1 MKLKTL
7 VHGLVMAGLAIP
19 GMALATNGYF
29 SHGYGMKAK
38 GMGGAATATTNDTFG
53 GANNPASMV
62 WVGDRLDI
70 GVDVFMPKR
79 SASRQGSTGFGGAYN
94 GTSESD
100 SNIFLVPEFGYN
112 KLINPN
118 LSLGVTVYG
127 NGGMN
132 TDYSPGLNGGAGA
145 QAFAPSC
152 QGAPANILFGCGRLG
167 VDLMQLIIAPTASY
181 KINANHSIGVSP
193 LIGYQRFKV
202 DGLQAYDETLGFA
215 GGGTFTSSQGNVT
228 NRGYDDAFGWG
239 VRLGW
244 MGKFSD
250 TVTVGAAYSSKIRM
264 SEFNKYKGL
273 FAEGGGF
280 DIPENYNIGVAV
292 KVTPQATVALD
303 VQQINY
309 SGVKSIANG
318 VSNSLLSMMAGAYPA
333 APNRLGDT
341 NGSGFKWRN
350 QTVYKL
356 GVEYE
361 YSKNFMMRAGYNY
374 GKSPVRNDSID
385 DVTFN
390 ILAPGVVEQH
400 VTLGATWTLANK
412 SELTVSYMHAFSN
425 SVTGP
430 SVTALLGVGGT
441 ETLKMKQDALGI
453 AYSIKY

>member
-1 MKLKTL
+1 MKVKKI
-7 VHGLVMAGLAIP
+7 VVSMFAVGVMASPLAH
-19 GMALATNGYF
+19 ATNGYF

-38 GMGGAATATTNDTFG
+38 GMGGAATAMANDTFG

-70 GVDVFMPKR
+70 GVDLFMPKR
-79 SASRQGSTGFGGAYN
+79 SVSRQGSTGFGGVYD
-94 GTSESD
+94 GTSESG
-100 SNIFLVPEFGYN
+100 SNYFLIPEFGYN

-145 QAFAPSC
+145 AAFAPSC
-152 QGAPANILFGCGRLG
+152 AGAPANILFGCGKLG

-181 KINANHSIGVSP
+181 KVNESNSVGISP
-193 LIGYQRFKV
+193 LFGYQKFKV
-202 DGLQAYDETLGFA
+202 DGLQAFDELGFS
-215 GGGTFTSSQGNVT
+215 GSPGNVT
-228 NRGYDDAFGWG
+228 NKGYDDSTGWG
-239 VRLGW
+239 VRIGWLG
-244 MGKFSD
+244 KLSD
-250 TVTVGAAYSSKIRM
+250 TVSVGAAYSTKMRM
-264 SEFNKYKGL
+264 SAFNKYKGL
-273 FAEGGGF
+273 FAEGGDF
-280 DIPENYNIGVAV
+280 DIPENYNIGIAV
-292 KVTPQATVALD
+292 KATPKTTVAFD
-303 VQQINY
+303 IQQINY
-309 SGVKSIANG
+309 SDVKSIANA
-318 VSNSLLSMMAGAYPA
+318 VSNSLVAPPA
-333 APNRLGDT
+333 NGLGST

-361 YSKNFMMRAGYNY
+361 YSNNLVLRAGYNY
-374 GKSPVRNDSID
+374 GKSPVRGDTMN

-400 VTLGATWTLANK
+400 LTLGTTWTLANK

-430 SVTALLGVGGT
+430 SVTSLLGVGGT
-441 ETLKMKQDALGI
+441 ETLKMRQDSIGI
-453 AYSIKY
+453 AYGWKL